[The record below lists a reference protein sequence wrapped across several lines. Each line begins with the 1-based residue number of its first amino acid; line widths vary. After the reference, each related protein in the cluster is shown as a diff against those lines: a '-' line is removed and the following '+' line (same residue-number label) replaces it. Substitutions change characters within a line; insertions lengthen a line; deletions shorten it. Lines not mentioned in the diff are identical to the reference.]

1 MKDGSYVLVNGLFV
15 PAAEYKITLNEAAG
29 LLFTERIRSVRTS
42 FPFLRESVE
51 MIKYKLMLFNQ
62 SCPELTDHEGAEL
75 KRQLERTLTKN
86 KHFLGAVLS
95 LRFWLL
101 EGKLQWLVQSAK
113 TEHSSYELNNKGLYI
128 SISYE
133 IRKAVSSLS
142 NTSIGSETYWNIARM
157 RLNDPSNELLLLN
170 NEDQIVE
177 APWSNIYIV
186 KNGTIK
192 GASLRQGAFADS
204 SKLLMMNI
212 FQQMGISY
220 NESEGITEM
229 DLKEADEV
237 FLVNSLD
244 GIRWIIGFQGKR
256 YFNQVIRKI
265 YNVFINTLF
274 N

>member
-1 MKDGSYVLVNGLFV
+1 MKDGSYILVNGLFV
-15 PAAEYKITLNEAAG
+15 PADKYKITLTEAES

-42 FPFLRESVE
+42 FPFFRESVE

-62 SCPELTDHEGAEL
+62 SCPEVMENEGADL
-75 KRQLERTLTKN
+75 KRQMERTLTKN

-95 LRFWLL
+95 IRFWLS
-101 EGKLQWLVQSAK
+101 EDKLQCSVQSTK

-128 SISYE
+128 CISYE

-142 NTSIGSETYWNIARM
+142 NTSMGSEMYWDIARN
-157 RLNDPSNELLLLN
+157 RLNDPANELLLLN
-170 NEDQIVE
+170 NEDQIIE
-177 APWSNIYIV
+177 APHSNIYIV
-186 KNGTIK
+186 KNGMIK
-192 GASLRQGAFADS
+192 GASIRQGAFADI
-204 SKLLMMNI
+204 SKPLMMNI
-212 FQQMGISY
+212 FQQMRISY

-244 GIRWIIGFQGKR
+244 GIQWIIGFQGKR
-256 YFNQVIRKI
+256 YFNQVVRKI

>member
-1 MKDGSYVLVNGLFV
+1 MKDGSYILVNGLFV
-15 PAAEYKITLNEAAG
+15 PAAEYKITLTEAAG

-42 FPFLRESVE
+42 FPFFRESVE

-62 SCPELTDHEGAEL
+62 SCPELTDNEGADL
-75 KRQLERTLTKN
+75 KRQLERTLTRN

-95 LRFWLL
+95 VRFWLS
-101 EGKLQWLVQSAK
+101 EGKLQCSVQSTK

-186 KNGTIK
+186 KNGMIK
-192 GASLRQGAFADS
+192 GASIRQGAFADC

-212 FQQMGISY
+212 FQQMEISY
-220 NESEGITEM
+220 SESEGITEM

-237 FLVNSLD
+237 FLVNSLE
-244 GIRWIIGFQGKR
+244 GIRWVIGFQGKR

-265 YNVFINTLF
+265 YNVFTNTLF